1 MDKIE
6 IKNFNEVENHKFEF
20 TIDNQKF
27 KLEFMDK
34 NDILEEYKDMSD
46 EERDHYIYLDKANEY
61 RLKDENYNTIFY
73 AKTSEM
79 EDGRHRDATV
89 EFNSEKMSKELFNSL
104 KENDLTKDYFPQH
117 ISYDKVLKYAKD
129 YSKNCIDIVKQEPDV
144 YGEDQGFVNIEFMYK
159 GEGYH
164 LHSEYSTDEPIK
176 DKIYKG
182 DKLIYESE
190 FNSIKD
196 FKQKGICK
204 IDKKEIDKELFTELK
219 KTNIIPFDLNYE
231 KIKDFKSLFNNMKI
245 TTERNPQFDFL
256 ER

>member
-1 MDKIE
+1 MNKIE
-6 IKNFNEVENHKFEF
+6 IKNLSEFEKHNFKF
-20 TIDNQKF
+20 TINNQEF

-34 NDILEEYKDMSD
+34 NDILEKNKDMSD
-46 EERDHYIYLDKANEY
+46 EERDHYLYLDKINEY

-79 EDGRHRDATV
+79 EDGRHRDAVV

-144 YGEDQGFVNIEFMYK
+144 YGEDQGFVNIYFEYK
-159 GEGYH
+159 GKGYH
-164 LHSEYSTDEPIK
+164 LHSEYGTDEPIK

-190 FNSIKD
+190 FSDIKD

-204 IDKKEIDKELFTELK
+204 IDKKEIDNEFFTELK

>member
-1 MDKIE
+1 M
-6 IKNFNEVENHKFEF
+6 
-20 TIDNQKF
+20 
-27 KLEFMDK
+27 
-34 NDILEEYKDMSD
+34 
-46 EERDHYIYLDKANEY
+46 
-61 RLKDENYNTIFY
+61 
-73 AKTSEM
+73 
-79 EDGRHRDATV
+79 
-89 EFNSEKMSKELFNSL
+89 
-104 KENDLTKDYFPQH
+104 
-117 ISYDKVLKYAKD
+117 
-129 YSKNCIDIVKQEPDV
+129 
-144 YGEDQGFVNIEFMYK
+144 
-159 GEGYH
+159 
-164 LHSEYSTDEPIK
+164 HSEYGTDEPIK

>member
-1 MDKIE
+1 MRKCQ
-6 IKNFNEVENHKFEF
+6 KNYF
-20 TIDNQKF
+20 
-27 KLEFMDK
+27 
-34 NDILEEYKDMSD
+34 
-46 EERDHYIYLDKANEY
+46 
-61 RLKDENYNTIFY
+61 
-73 AKTSEM
+73 
-79 EDGRHRDATV
+79 
-89 EFNSEKMSKELFNSL
+89 
-104 KENDLTKDYFPQH
+104 TKDYFPQH

-144 YGEDQGFVNIEFMYK
+144 YGEDQGFTNIYFEYK
-159 GEGYH
+159 GKGYH
-164 LHSEYSTDEPIK
+164 LHSEYGTDEPIK

-190 FNSIKD
+190 FSGIKD

-204 IDKKEIDKELFTELK
+204 IDKKEIDKEFFTELK

>member
-1 MDKIE
+1 MEKME
-6 IKNFNEVENHKFEF
+6 IKNFNEINKHEFQF

-79 EDGRHRDATV
+79 EDGRHREAVV
-89 EFNSEKMSKELFNSL
+89 EFNSEKMSKELFHSL

-129 YSKNCIDIVKQEPDV
+129 YFKNCIDIVKQEPDV
-144 YGEDQGFVNIEFMYK
+144 YGEDQGFVNIYFEYK
-159 GEGYH
+159 GKGYH
-164 LHSEYSTDEPIK
+164 LHSEYGTNEPIK